1 MLKPLP
7 LRIGGRERERPLP
20 LRRREKALVYALER
34 ERENEIIDKSNS
46 GKGVDDVTFV
56 VQRESKAF
64 ILFLL
69 FPPKL

>member
-1 MLKPLP
+1 MLKP

-20 LRRREKALVYALER
+20 LRRREKALVYAL

-64 ILFLL
+64 ILFSL

>member
-1 MLKPLP
+1 MLKP

-64 ILFLL
+64 ILFSL